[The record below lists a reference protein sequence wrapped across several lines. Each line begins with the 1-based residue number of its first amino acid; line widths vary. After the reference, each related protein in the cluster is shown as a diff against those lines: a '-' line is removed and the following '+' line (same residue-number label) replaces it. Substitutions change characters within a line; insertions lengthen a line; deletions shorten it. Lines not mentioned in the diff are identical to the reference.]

1 MDPVAFS
8 VEHKHEQV
16 VSYFDDETGLRAF
29 IALHNTRRGPAVGG
43 ARLWHYDTPQDALLD
58 VLRLSEGMTYKAA
71 LADLPLGGG
80 KTVILADGKE
90 QDAAV
95 RAARFEVLGRYI
107 EALGGRYITAE
118 DVGTTIED
126 MTRVRRATRYVLGM
140 PVEAGGGGDPSP
152 VTAFGVLCGLK
163 ALAED
168 VLARETLAGVRVA
181 IQGLGKVGMSLAEQL
196 VREGAVVIA
205 SDIRPQVA
213 EEARSRLKIEVMEP
227 EAIYD
232 ARCDI
237 FAPCAMGAVMNDR
250 TIPRLTCKVVAGSA
264 NNQLEAERHA
274 EALHERN
281 IVYAVDY
288 VINSGGLIN
297 VASELDGYDE
307 ERARLKTAQIYRT
320 IKRMLEI
327 ARTEGISTHRA
338 TQRLALEMLG
348 SAATQH

>member
-43 ARLWHYDTPQDALLD
+43 ARLWHYETAQDALLD

-90 QDAAV
+90 QDASI
-95 RAARFEVLGRYI
+95 RAARFQVLGGYI

-118 DVGTTIED
+118 DVGTTTED
-126 MTRVRRATRYVLGM
+126 MTALRRSTRYVLGI

-152 VTAFGVLCGLK
+152 MTAFGVLCGIK

-168 VLARETLAGVRVA
+168 VLERDTLAGVRVA
-181 IQGLGKVGMSLAEQL
+181 IQGLGKVGLNLAELL
-196 VREGAVVIA
+196 VGEGAVVIG
-205 SDIRPQVA
+205 SDMRPQVV
-213 EEARSRLKIEVMEP
+213 EEARQRLKIEVAEP

-232 ARCDI
+232 VPCDI
-237 FAPCAMGAVMNDR
+237 FAPCAMGAVLNDR
-250 TIPRLTCKVVAGSA
+250 TIPRLACRIVAGSA
-264 NNQLEAERHA
+264 NNQLEDISHA
-274 EALHERN
+274 EALHERR

-297 VASELDGYDE
+297 VASELGGYDE
-307 ERARLKTAQIYRT
+307 AKARAKTAQIYQT
-320 IKRMLEI
+320 MKRMLEI
-327 ARTEGISTHRA
+327 ARTEGISTQRA
-338 TQRLALEMLG
+338 TQRMARDLLE
-348 SAATQH
+348 SVAS